1 MARILLV
8 DDEEPVRGFLKR
20 GLELDGHTVATA
32 IDGGDGLD
40 RLAERDDCFDLLLTD
55 IRMPMMDG
63 IALAHAAK
71 REHPN
76 LVILLMTGFADQRER
91 AEDLSQVIRDVV
103 TKPFTLQQIRR
114 ALPPLIGLLKGQ
126 FGMIAD
132 QIAALNLIASRG
144 SNEQTRLRVLR
155 EGVGSARIAID
166 IAMVRVKENHTVDEA
181 DESGEAT
188 KSEAV

>member
-40 RLAERDDCFDLLLTD
+40 RLAERDDRFDLLLTD

-71 REHPN
+71 REHPD
-76 LVILLMTGFADQRER
+76 LVIPAHDRLRRPARARGQSAGRGHGRADEAVLARR
-91 AEDLSQVIRDVV
+91 GPRRGGPRPADHGLSR
-103 TKPFTLQQIRR
+103 
-114 ALPPLIGLLKGQ
+114 
-126 FGMIAD
+126 
-132 QIAALNLIASRG
+132 QIAAFSAVANATHAAKGASSAAG
-144 SNEQTRLRVLR
+144 SRSSGQNSRIVATITASSGRITRNPAKGLR
-155 EGVGSARIAID
+155 SQ
-166 IAMVRVKENHTVDEA
+166 
-181 DESGEAT
+181 
-188 KSEAV
+188 

>member
-1 MARILLV
+1 MAAG
-8 DDEEPVRGFLKR
+8 PK
-20 GLELDGHTVATA
+20 LDGAGIQKAKTLEDATTMLHR
-32 IDGGDGLD
+32 IHGLVETY
-40 RLAERDDCFDLLLTD
+40 AMAVKKKQPT
-55 IRMPMMDG
+55 
-63 IALAHAAK
+63 
-71 REHPN
+71 
-76 LVILLMTGFADQRER
+76 
-91 AEDLSQVIRDVV
+91 S
-103 TKPFTLQQIRR
+103 FTIQQIRR

-181 DESGEAT
+181 DESGEGT